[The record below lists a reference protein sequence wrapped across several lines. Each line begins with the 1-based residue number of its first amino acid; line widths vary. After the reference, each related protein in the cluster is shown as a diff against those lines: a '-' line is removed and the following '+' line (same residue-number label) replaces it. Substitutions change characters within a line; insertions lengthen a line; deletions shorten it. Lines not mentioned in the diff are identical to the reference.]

1 MNSGFDWI
9 ALAEFSAIGLLS
21 GGLLALI
28 ALGFVLIYKG
38 TGVINFAMGE
48 FMMLG
53 AYFFYTANVMWGL
66 PLWVA
71 LPLTLVAVALFAA
84 LAAFPLVG
92 GGSLTGLMCVLGSPI
107 IASAGLNIMTGYTGL
122 ISLGHAA
129 FMGVGCYTAA
139 WLAQRGLPF
148 FVTLPAAGLM
158 AAVLGILVGLP
169 SLRIKGLYLAVATLA
184 MQFVMVYIFREW
196 ESVTG
201 GVRGVNVPPAS
212 FFGIPLNTDARMAWL
227 IAFCAVVMLI
237 GARNLFRT
245 RVGRAFT
252 AIRDKDISAE
262 VLGINLL
269 RYKLTSFAIGSF
281 YAGVAGALLGYFYRA
296 MTPEYF
302 TLQLSIFY
310 LAAIIVGGLGSTLG
324 TILGAFFMTLVPELL
339 RAGVSLAAQ
348 WSPRA
353 IEILSPIQQVV
364 FGLLIIGF
372 LVFEPHGLVEV
383 WRRIR
388 RFFHL
393 WPFRS

>member
-1 MNSGFDWI
+1 MRIHDFRQSYAHDE
-9 ALAEFSAIGLLS
+9 ALWPTRVQRGWL
-21 GGLLALI
+21 
-28 ALGFVLIYKG
+28 
-38 TGVINFAMGE
+38 
-48 FMMLG
+48 
-53 AYFFYTANVMWGL
+53 
-66 PLWVA
+66 VA
-71 LPLTLVAVALFAA
+71 LLGA
-84 LAAFPLVG
+84 LAAFPLLG
-92 GGSLTGLMCVLGSPI
+92 GGYLVSLMCVLGI
-107 IASAGLNIMTGYTGL
+107 HMIAAAGLNIMTGYTGL

-148 FVTLPAAGLM
+148 FITLPAAGLM
-158 AAVLGILVGLP
+158 AAALGILVGLP

-201 GVRGVNVPPAS
+201 GVRGVNVPAAT
-212 FFGIPLNTDARMAWL
+212 FFGVPLNTDARMAWL
-227 IAFCAVVMLI
+227 IAFCAVVLLV

-269 RYKLTSFAIGSF
+269 QYKLTSFAIGSF

-339 RAGVSLAAQ
+339 RAGVAVAAQ

-353 IEILSPIQQVV
+353 TEILSPIQQVV

-393 WPFRS
+393 WPFRA

>member
-1 MNSGFDWI
+1 MRIHDFRESYDHDQ
-9 ALAEFSAIGLLS
+9 ALWP
-21 GGLLALI
+21 
-28 ALGFVLIYKG
+28 
-38 TGVINFAMGE
+38 
-48 FMMLG
+48 
-53 AYFFYTANVMWGL
+53 TAVQRGWL
-66 PLWVA
+66 VA
-71 LPLTLVAVALFAA
+71 LLVA

-92 GGSLTGLMCVLGSPI
+92 GGYLTGLMCVLGI
-107 IASAGLNIMTGYTGL
+107 HVIAAAGLNIMTGYTGL

-139 WLAQRGLPF
+139 WLAQRGVPF
-148 FVTLPAAGLM
+148 FFTLPAAGLM
-158 AAVLGILVGLP
+158 AAALGIVVGLP

-184 MQFVMVYIFREW
+184 MQFLLVYVFREW
-196 ESVTG
+196 DSVTG

-212 FFGIPLNTDARMAWL
+212 FLGVPLNTDQRMAWL

-269 RYKLTSFAIGSF
+269 RYKLTAFAIGSF

-302 TLQLSIFY
+302 SLQLSIFY
-310 LAAIIVGGLGSTLG
+310 LAAIIVGGLGSTVG
-324 TILGAFFMTLVPELL
+324 TLLGAFFMTLVPELL
-339 RAGVSLAAQ
+339 RAGVALAAQ

-353 IEILSPIQQVV
+353 TEILSPIQQVV

>member
-1 MNSGFDWI
+1 MRIHDFRESYDHDQALWPTAVQRGWLVALLV
-9 ALAEFSAIGLLS
+9 ALA
-21 GGLLALI
+21 
-28 ALGFVLIYKG
+28 V
-38 TGVINFAMGE
+38 
-48 FMMLG
+48 
-53 AYFFYTANVMWGL
+53 
-66 PLWVA
+66 
-71 LPLTLVAVALFAA
+71 
-84 LAAFPLVG
+84 FPLVG
-92 GGSLTGLMCVLGSPI
+92 GGYLTGLMCVLGI
-107 IASAGLNIMTGYTGL
+107 HVIAAAGLNIMTGYTGL

-139 WLAQRGLPF
+139 WLAQRGVPF
-148 FVTLPAAGLM
+148 FFTLPAAGLM
-158 AAVLGILVGLP
+158 AAALGIVVGLP

-184 MQFVMVYIFREW
+184 MQFLLVYVFREW
-196 ESVTG
+196 DSVTG
-201 GVRGVNVPPAS
+201 GVRGVNVPPAT
-212 FFGIPLNTDARMAWL
+212 FLGVPLNTDQRMAWL

-269 RYKLTSFAIGSF
+269 RYKLTAFAIGSF

-302 TLQLSIFY
+302 SLQLSIFY
-310 LAAIIVGGLGSTLG
+310 LAAIIVGGLGSTVG
-324 TILGAFFMTLVPELL
+324 TLLGAFFMTLVPELL
-339 RAGVSLAAQ
+339 RAGVALAAQ

-353 IEILSPIQQVV
+353 TEILSPIQQVV

>member
-1 MNSGFDWI
+1 
-9 ALAEFSAIGLLS
+9 
-21 GGLLALI
+21 
-28 ALGFVLIYKG
+28 
-38 TGVINFAMGE
+38 
-48 FMMLG
+48 
-53 AYFFYTANVMWGL
+53 
-66 PLWVA
+66 
-71 LPLTLVAVALFAA
+71 
-84 LAAFPLVG
+84 
-92 GGSLTGLMCVLGSPI
+92 
-107 IASAGLNIMTGYTGL
+107 
-122 ISLGHAA
+122 
-129 FMGVGCYTAA
+129 
-139 WLAQRGLPF
+139 
-148 FVTLPAAGLM
+148 
-158 AAVLGILVGLP
+158 
-169 SLRIKGLYLAVATLA
+169 VATLA
-184 MQFVMVYIFREW
+184 MQFLMVYIFREW
-196 ESVTG
+196 DSVTG
-201 GVRGVNVPPAS
+201 GVRGVNVPPAD

-269 RYKLTSFAIGSF
+269 QYKLTSFAIGSF

-324 TILGAFFMTLVPELL
+324 TILGAVFMTLVPELL

-393 WPFRS
+393 WPFRA

>member
-1 MNSGFDWI
+1 
-9 ALAEFSAIGLLS
+9 
-21 GGLLALI
+21 
-28 ALGFVLIYKG
+28 V
-38 TGVINFAMGE
+38 V
-48 FMMLG
+48 
-53 AYFFYTANVMWGL
+53 
-66 PLWVA
+66 
-71 LPLTLVAVALFAA
+71 
-84 LAAFPLVG
+84 
-92 GGSLTGLMCVLGSPI
+92 
-107 IASAGLNIMTGYTGL
+107 
-122 ISLGHAA
+122 
-129 FMGVGCYTAA
+129 
-139 WLAQRGLPF
+139 
-148 FVTLPAAGLM
+148 
-158 AAVLGILVGLP
+158 VGLP

-184 MQFVMVYIFREW
+184 MQFLMIFVFREW
-196 ESVTG
+196 DSVTG

-212 FFGIPLNTDARMAWL
+212 LAGIPLNTDQRMAWL
-227 IAFCAVVMLI
+227 ITACAVVMLV

-269 RYKLTSFAIGSF
+269 RYKLTAFAIGSF

-302 TLQLSIFY
+302 SLQLSIFY

-324 TILGAFFMTLVPELL
+324 TILGALFMTLVPELL
-339 RAGVSLAAQ
+339 RAGVATVAQ

-353 IEILSPIQQVV
+353 TEILSPIQQLV
-364 FGLLIIGF
+364 FGALIIGF
-372 LVFEPHGLVEV
+372 LVYEPHGLVEV